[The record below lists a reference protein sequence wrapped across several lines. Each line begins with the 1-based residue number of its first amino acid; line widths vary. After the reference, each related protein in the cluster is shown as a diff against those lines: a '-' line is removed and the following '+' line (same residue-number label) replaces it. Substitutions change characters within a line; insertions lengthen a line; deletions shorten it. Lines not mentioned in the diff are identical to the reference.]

1 MIQDETIR
9 LNKYLSAHGVCSR
22 READEL
28 IARGKVRVNGHTAAM
43 GEKVTGREDICVC
56 GKRIGKKGPGHIY
69 IVLNKP
75 RGIVCTTKN
84 DKDNVIDFLKLDQRV
99 FPAGRLDKDSE
110 GLLLLTSDGDIVN
123 RIMRGAAGHEKEY
136 VVRVNRSVDD
146 AFIRKMSQGVY
157 LEELDVTTR
166 PCQVRQTGRDVFHI
180 ILTQGLNRQIRR
192 MCQALGYRVVT
203 LQRIRIMNIRLGNL
217 PVGQW
222 RHLTKE
228 ELEEMGRLIR
238 EGSKSKIIRS
248 EEKTWNRK

>member
-1 MIQDETIR
+1 MVVDR
-9 LNKYLSAHGVCSR
+9 
-22 READEL
+22 
-28 IARGKVRVNGHTAAM
+28 
-43 GEKVTGREDICVC
+43 
-56 GKRIGKKGPGHIY
+56 PF
-69 IVLNKP
+69 
-75 RGIVCTTKN
+75 N
-84 DKDNVIDFLKLDQRV
+84 DRFLKDLE
-99 FPAGRLDKDSE
+99 A
-110 GLLLLTSDGDIVN
+110 
-123 RIMRGAAGHEKEY
+123 
-136 VVRVNRSVDD
+136 
-146 AFIRKMSQGVY
+146 GVY
-157 LEELDVTTR
+157 LKELDVTTR

>member
-1 MIQDETIR
+1 MR
-9 LNKYLSAHGVCSR
+9 LN
-22 READEL
+22 
-28 IARGKVRVNGHTAAM
+28 
-43 GEKVTGREDICVC
+43 
-56 GKRIGKKGPGHIY
+56 GKKDRENPRTPEHTY
-69 IVLNKP
+69 IALNKP

-136 VVRVNRSVDD
+136 VVRVNRPVDD

-203 LQRIRIMNIRLGNL
+203 LQRIRIMNIRLGRPAGRAVETPDQRRTGGN
-217 PVGQW
+217 GQADP
-222 RHLTKE
+222 
-228 ELEEMGRLIR
+228 GRI
-238 EGSKSKIIRS
+238 KK
-248 EEKTWNRK
+248 